1 VEYYAGGTSVRA
13 MAANGTVTELFELAG
28 YELPRFAA
36 ERLAAEIATALTDAY
51 QAGRVRERERAE
63 H

>member
-1 VEYYAGGTSVRA
+1 MEYYAGGTSVRS
-13 MAANGTVTELFELAG
+13 MAANGTVTELFDTSG
-28 YELPRFAA
+28 SPDA

-51 QAGRVRERERAE
+51 RAGRARERARAE